1 MLILVVHIP
10 YIPYIPEKSWDVYRF
25 FNHVLP
31 PKKSPAEIGLEPK
44 AQFSRRLN
52 DAGTPW
58 PRRRSDSLG
67 MASGNYPI

>member
-1 MLILVVHIP
+1 MLILVVHIS
-10 YIPYIPEKSWDVYRF
+10 YIPYIPEKSWDVYHFF

-52 DAGTPW
+52 DAGTP
-58 PRRRSDSLG
+58 
-67 MASGNYPI
+67 